1 MIIKGIGMLFV
12 IICCVG
18 AGIAMGMYIVSQI
31 ENSIDKNI
39 DSECYCQERWKKIK
53 KRLTYWY

>member
-18 AGIAMGMYIVSQI
+18 VGIAMGMYIASQV
-31 ENSIDKNI
+31 ENHIDK
-39 DSECYCQERWKKIK
+39 RTK
-53 KRLTYWY
+53 

>member
-18 AGIAMGMYIVSQI
+18 VGIVMGMYITTQI
-31 ENSIDKNI
+31 ETQINGYKKQNGKCDCVK
-39 DSECYCQERWKKIK
+39 RWEKLRNK
-53 KRLTYWY
+53 L